1 MTHACENCKIHAH
14 YDKNPKS
21 LMGRIWH
28 WHISFCPGW
37 KSYFTSQSPEKQAE
51 LRKKY
56 QFTKVYEH

>member
-1 MTHACENCKIHAH
+1 MAHACENCKIRAH
-14 YDKNPKS
+14 YDKTPKS

-51 LRKKY
+51 LREKY